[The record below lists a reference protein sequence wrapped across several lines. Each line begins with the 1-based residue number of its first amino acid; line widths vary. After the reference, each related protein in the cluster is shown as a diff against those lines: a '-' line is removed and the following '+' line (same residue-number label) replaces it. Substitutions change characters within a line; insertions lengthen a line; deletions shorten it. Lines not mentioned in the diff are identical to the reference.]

1 MAKKQTSIIAFP
13 GVTEDEYEVFDQ
25 QARKDAQT
33 AIQTANTAK
42 STATNAL
49 SVANVKLKSATLQ
62 TNYADSTKTLSIT
75 LTTTT
80 S

>member
-33 AIQTANTAK
+33 AIQSANAAK

-49 SVANVKLKSATLQ
+49 SVANGKLKSATLQ
-62 TNYADSTKTLSIT
+62 TSYADSTKTLSIT